1 MAASARKGTGN
12 RPKPRPVKVM
22 SCGLSVLLSLT
33 FRTALKVT
41 ELTGLKVTV
50 RVQDAPAATLAPQV
64 FALTVNS
71 AGFVPVKVGVFMV
84 KAEVPVLV
92 RVVVSDL
99 VRVVFT
105 VPKFRLAGAIFT
117 VPLVNVT
124 VAMADFVASVTE
136 VAVTATVA
144 GVGTAAGAV

>member
-1 MAASARKGTGN
+1 
-12 RPKPRPVKVM
+12 
-22 SCGLSVLLSLT
+22 
-33 FRTALKVT
+33 
-41 ELTGLKVTV
+41 
-50 RVQDAPAATLAPQV
+50 
-64 FALTVNS
+64 
-71 AGFVPVKVGVFMV
+71 MV

-136 VAVTATVA
+136 AAVTATVA
-144 GVGTAAGAV
+144 EVGTAAGAV